1 MRHTQAI
8 AGVFTG
14 RWVNAPSREGVNN
27 WSTRMVKELLR
38 ARVIT
43 GRARFHRHFDH
54 SRHAREGGP
63 SSTPRLLPY
72 HVTASGILDRPL
84 TRAMTLNVWQ
94 ERRLKRKRR
103 GFGPASFALNIQ
115 LAAYL
120 TLGSRSPCRARLA
133 RRRGGRSGRGR
144 ASRRRSRGR
153 SRDRRRRRRDRRR
166 ARRRCRP

>member
-1 MRHTQAI
+1 MMRLGKCALTRRGKQL
-8 AGVFTG
+8 
-14 RWVNAPSREGVNN
+14 VNANGEGTLARTCHYGTRAVPSP
-27 WSTRMVKELLR
+27 LR
-38 ARVIT
+38 PQPPCPRRRPIQYA
-43 GRARFHRHFDH
+43 AAPSL
-54 SRHAREGGP
+54 SRH
-63 SSTPRLLPY
+63 RLW
-72 HVTASGILDRPL
+72 RPL